1 MALEQDWC
9 DQELDYFDN
18 VKLHKCAIRLGTS
31 TTRITTDCTEGG
43 ECRSV
48 YPCQNPCC
56 AYRWPNLT
64 LPSYRPPYLGDELI
78 RLALSVD
85 L

>member
-1 MALEQDWC
+1 MESKTNPDVDKLITFGQMALEQGWC

-31 TTRITTDCTEGG
+31 TTRITTDCTEGD

-56 AYRWPNLT
+56 AYRWPNL
-64 LPSYRPPYLGDELI
+64 
-78 RLALSVD
+78 ALSS
-85 L
+85 

>member
-1 MALEQDWC
+1 MSNDH
-9 DQELDYFDN
+9 YFLLVAYLDN

-31 TTRITTDCTEGG
+31 TTRIATDCTEGG
-43 ECRSV
+43 ERRSV

-64 LPSYRPPYLGDELI
+64 LSSYHCAEVYHVYAFVVNLN
-78 RLALSVD
+78 
-85 L
+85 